1 MSLFNIISKTIPL
14 CIISPWLGL
23 MVHPLAGKYGFLDES
38 GVLRVVEYSSNNSTG
53 FTTNLTSEQV
63 RVGC

>member
-1 MSLFNIISKTIPL
+1 MK
-14 CIISPWLGL
+14 
-23 MVHPLAGKYGFLDES
+23 HPLAGKYGFLDES